1 MRIDDEKVSTTSE
14 GQHFMKTRKDHLLDK
29 LVLICVS
36 QALITVTGKAKIAW
50 CTDRQL
56 FPLSLIE

>member
-1 MRIDDEKVSTTSE
+1 
-14 GQHFMKTRKDHLLDK
+14 MKIRRDHLLDK

-36 QALITVTGKAKIAW
+36 QALITVTVKAKIAR

-56 FPLSLIE
+56 LPPQGA